1 VHAGHHKN
9 QLLLAWHRCCHY
21 QSSQNVQ
28 HVPKCKITAVKKY
41 GKIPL
46 PAHHKLSPWEEVH
59 VDLIGPWDVRYN
71 SSATP
76 GKSTIEKIQALT
88 ITDKATGWP
97 EFVAIKNKSSYHISI
112 VFDSEWLCHYPR
124 PAKVVFD
131 HGTEF
136 TGQEFQELLESYGIK
151 AVPPTVRN
159 PRSNGVIKQVHLT
172 MGDMLRTMT
181 FSGSDWLND
190 MQRGLDS
197 VAWAVRT
204 TVNPT
209 IKHSPYHLA
218 FSQDMIFHQAV
229 KIDWDNIHNNCLKT
243 LKASNDKENK
253 TRIPIQYAPG
263 DKILIVLDSDERHV
277 QPKMNKPT
285 KGPFIITK
293 VHHNGTVEINCGNF
307 NKTINICRIKPFT
320 SSN

>member
-1 VHAGHHKN
+1 MQATVKTNFYWPDVDASNTKV
-9 QLLLAWHRCCHY
+9 
-21 QSSQNVQ
+21 VQ
-28 HVPKCKITAVKKY
+28 TCDVCQRCKITAVKRY

-46 PAHHKLSPWEEVH
+46 PTHHKLSPWEEVH

-159 PRSNGVIKQVHLT
+159 PRSNGVIEQVHLT

-229 KIDWDNIHNNCLKT
+229 KIDWDNIHNDHLKT

-293 VHHNGTVEINCGNF
+293 VHHNGTVEINRGNF
-307 NKTINICRIKPFT
+307 NETINIRRIKPFT